1 MTSGTKYAL
10 IPLIKFGPM
19 KRIFLIAVMLAS
31 FGVAGFS
38 QQKKLK
44 DLVGRWEIVGEQ
56 NTGACL
62 EVIDSSTMV
71 LIYNGE
77 KKKIIDYKIDFSK
90 SPIWFD
96 FSTGDSS
103 SIVTV
108 KSLLEIMNDNMIK
121 WQLFIDEDRTTH
133 FSSSKGEMFYLRKAI
148 PGTNT
153 GIVVNSN

>member
-1 MTSGTKYAL
+1 
-10 IPLIKFGPM
+10 M
-19 KRIFLIAVMLAS
+19 KRILLAAVMLAS
-31 FGVAGFS
+31 FGVTGFS

-44 DLVGRWEIVGEQ
+44 DLVGRWEILGEQ
-56 NTGACL
+56 DTGACL

-77 KKKIIDYKIDFSK
+77 KRKIMDYKIDFSK

-103 SIVTV
+103 SVVTV

-121 WQLFIDEDRTTH
+121 WQLFMDEDRTIH
-133 FSSSKGEMFYLRKAI
+133 FSSSKGELFYLRKAI
-148 PGTNT
+148 SGPNAA
-153 GIVVNSN
+153 IVVNSN